1 MPMSESSSIIY
12 LLPIL
17 AALIGWITNYLAIKM
32 LFHPHQPK
40 KILGLTFQGVFP
52 KRQAQIA
59 EKLGDLVANELFSMQ
74 DVAQKIEDLSTQPE
88 VLEEVGRR
96 IEKTIRGKLISA
108 FPMLSMFLSDEMIEK
123 VTNLFKGEL
132 EDFLR
137 VSAQGLA
144 VKMKDSVDVQ
154 GLVREK
160 VQAFSSNKIEELLL
174 SFMEQEFR
182 FIEKIGAVLGFLI
195 GCIQVI
201 LVTAF

>member
-1 MPMSESSSIIY
+1 MSESSQLIY

-59 EKLGDLVANELFSMQ
+59 EKLGDLVANELFSMK
-74 DVAQKIEDLSTQPE
+74 DVAQKIEDLSTQPDA
-88 VLEEVGRR
+88 LEEVGKR
-96 IEKTIRGKLISA
+96 IEQTIRGKLISA

-144 VKMKDSVDVQ
+144 VKMEESVDIQ
-154 GLVREK
+154 ALVREK

-174 SFMEQEFR
+174 GFMEQEFR

-195 GCIQVI
+195 GCIQVF

>member
-1 MPMSESSSIIY
+1 MSESSSFIY

-59 EKLGDLVANELFSMQ
+59 EKLGDLVANELFSMK

-88 VLEEVGRR
+88 ALEEVGKR
-96 IEKTIRGKLISA
+96 IEQTIRGKLISA

-123 VTNLFKGEL
+123 VTSLFKGEL

-144 VKMKDSVDVQ
+144 VKMQESVDIQ
-154 GLVREK
+154 ALVREK

-174 SFMEQEFR
+174 GFMEEEFR

-195 GCIQVI
+195 GCIQVF

>member
-1 MPMSESSSIIY
+1 MPESSPLLY

-59 EKLGDLVANELFSMQ
+59 EKLGDLVANELFSMK

-88 VLEEVGRR
+88 ALDEVGKR

-144 VKMKDSVDVQ
+144 VKMEQSVDIQ
-154 GLVREK
+154 ALVREK
-160 VQAFSSNKIEELLL
+160 VQTFSSNKIEELLIG
-174 SFMEQEFR
+174 FMEQEFR

-195 GCIQVI
+195 GCVQVFLI
-201 LVTAF
+201 TAF

>member
-1 MPMSESSSIIY
+1 MSESSPFIY
-12 LLPIL
+12 LLPII

-40 KILGLTFQGVFP
+40 KILGITFQGVFP

-59 EKLGDLVANELFSMQ
+59 EKLGDLVANELFSMK

-88 VLEEVGRR
+88 ALEEVGKR
-96 IEKTIRGKLISA
+96 IEQTIRGKLISA

-123 VTNLFKGEL
+123 VTSLFKGEL

-144 VKMKDSVDVQ
+144 VKMEESVDIQ
-154 GLVREK
+154 ALVREK

-174 SFMEQEFR
+174 GFMEQEFR

-195 GCIQVI
+195 GCIQVF

>member
-1 MPMSESSSIIY
+1 MPMPASSSIIY

-59 EKLGDLVANELFSMQ
+59 EKLGDLVANELFSMK

-88 VLEEVGRR
+88 ALEEVGKR
-96 IEKTIRGKLISA
+96 IEQTIRGKLISA

-123 VTNLFKGEL
+123 VTSLFKGEL

-144 VKMKDSVDVQ
+144 VKMEESVDIQ
-154 GLVREK
+154 ALVREK

-174 SFMEQEFR
+174 GFMEQEFR

-195 GCIQVI
+195 GCIQVF
-201 LVTAF
+201 LVTVF

>member
-1 MPMSESSSIIY
+1 MSESSSIIY

-88 VLEEVGRR
+88 VLEEVGKR

-144 VKMKDSVDVQ
+144 VKMEDSVDVQ

-182 FIEKIGAVLGFLI
+182 FIEKTGAVLGFLI
-195 GCIQVI
+195 GCIQVF

>member
-1 MPMSESSSIIY
+1 MSEISPFIY
-12 LLPIL
+12 LLPII

-59 EKLGDLVANELFSMQ
+59 EKLGDLVANELFSMK

-88 VLEEVGRR
+88 ALEEVGKR
-96 IEKTIRGKLISA
+96 IEQTIRGKLISA

-123 VTNLFKGEL
+123 VTSLFKREL

-144 VKMKDSVDVQ
+144 VKMEESVDIQ
-154 GLVREK
+154 ALVREK

-174 SFMEQEFR
+174 GFMEQEFR
-182 FIEKIGAVLGFLI
+182 FIEKIGAFLGFLI
-195 GCIQVI
+195 GCIQVF

>member
-1 MPMSESSSIIY
+1 MSESSPFIY
-12 LLPIL
+12 LLPII

-40 KILGLTFQGVFP
+40 NILGLTFQGVFP

-59 EKLGDLVANELFSMQ
+59 EKLGDLVANELFSMK

-88 VLEEVGRR
+88 ALEEVGKR
-96 IEKTIRGKLISA
+96 IEQTIRGKLISA

-123 VTNLFKGEL
+123 VTSLFKGEL

-144 VKMKDSVDVQ
+144 VKMEESVDIQ
-154 GLVREK
+154 ALVREK
-160 VQAFSSNKIEELLL
+160 VQAFSSNKIEELLVG
-174 SFMEQEFR
+174 FMEQEFR

-195 GCIQVI
+195 GCIQVF

>member
-1 MPMSESSSIIY
+1 MPEIPPSLYI
-12 LLPIL
+12 LPIL
-17 AALIGWITNYLAIKM
+17 AALIGWITNFLAIKM
-32 LFHPHQPK
+32 LFYPHQPK
-40 KILGLTFQGVFP
+40 NILGLTFQGVFP

-59 EKLGDLVANELFSMQ
+59 ENLGDLVANELFSMK
-74 DVAQKIEDLSTQPE
+74 DVAKKIEDFSTQPE
-88 VLEEVGRR
+88 ALEEVGKR

-144 VKMKDSVDVQ
+144 VKMEESLDIQAV
-154 GLVREK
+154 VREK
-160 VQAFSSNKIEELLL
+160 VQAFSANKIEELLIG
-174 SFMEQEFR
+174 FMEQEFR

-195 GCIQVI
+195 GCVQVL
-201 LVTAF
+201 LVTVF

>member
-1 MPMSESSSIIY
+1 MSESSPFIY
-12 LLPIL
+12 LLPII

-59 EKLGDLVANELFSMQ
+59 EKLGDLVANELFSMK

-88 VLEEVGRR
+88 ALEEVGKR
-96 IEKTIRGKLISA
+96 IEQTIRGKLISA

-123 VTNLFKGEL
+123 VTSLFKGEL

-144 VKMKDSVDVQ
+144 VKMEESVDIQ
-154 GLVREK
+154 ALVREK

-174 SFMEQEFR
+174 GFMEQEFR

-195 GCIQVI
+195 GCIQMF
-201 LVTAF
+201 LVTVF

>member
-1 MPMSESSSIIY
+1 MSEGSSFIY

-17 AALIGWITNYLAIKM
+17 ASLIGWITNYLAIKM

-59 EKLGDLVANELFSMQ
+59 EKLGDLVANELFSMK

-88 VLEEVGRR
+88 ALEEVGKR

-144 VKMKDSVDVQ
+144 VKMEESVDIQ
-154 GLVREK
+154 ALVREK

-174 SFMEQEFR
+174 GFMEQEFR

-195 GCIQVI
+195 GCIQVF

>member
-1 MPMSESSSIIY
+1 MSESSPLIY
-12 LLPIL
+12 LLPII

-40 KILGLTFQGVFP
+40 KILGITFQGVFP

-59 EKLGDLVANELFSMQ
+59 EKLGDLVANELFSMK
-74 DVAQKIEDLSTQPE
+74 DVAQKIEGLSTQPE
-88 VLEEVGRR
+88 ALEEVGKR
-96 IEKTIRGKLISA
+96 IEQTIRGKLISA

-123 VTNLFKGEL
+123 VTSLFKGEL

-144 VKMKDSVDVQ
+144 VKMEESVDIQ
-154 GLVREK
+154 ALVREK

-174 SFMEQEFR
+174 GFMEQEFR
-182 FIEKIGAVLGFLI
+182 FIEKIGAFLGFLI
-195 GCIQVI
+195 GCIQVF

>member
-1 MPMSESSSIIY
+1 MSESSPFIY
-12 LLPIL
+12 LLPII

-59 EKLGDLVANELFSMQ
+59 EKLGDLVANELFSMK

-88 VLEEVGRR
+88 ALEEVGKR
-96 IEKTIRGKLISA
+96 IEQTIRGKLISA
-108 FPMLSMFLSDEMIEK
+108 CPMLSMFLSDEMIEK
-123 VTNLFKGEL
+123 VTSLFKGEL

-144 VKMKDSVDVQ
+144 VKMEESVDIQ
-154 GLVREK
+154 ALVREK

-174 SFMEQEFR
+174 GFMEQEFR

-195 GCIQVI
+195 GCIQVF

>member
-1 MPMSESSSIIY
+1 MPESSPLLY

-59 EKLGDLVANELFSMQ
+59 EKLGDLVANELFSMK

-88 VLEEVGRR
+88 ALDEVGKR

-144 VKMKDSVDVQ
+144 VKMEQSVDIQ

-160 VQAFSSNKIEELLL
+160 VQTFSSNKIEELLIG
-174 SFMEQEFR
+174 FMEQEFR

-195 GCIQVI
+195 GCVQVFLI
-201 LVTAF
+201 TAF

>member
-1 MPMSESSSIIY
+1 
-12 LLPIL
+12 
-17 AALIGWITNYLAIKM
+17 M

-59 EKLGDLVANELFSMQ
+59 EKLGDLVANELFSMK

-88 VLEEVGRR
+88 ALEEVGKR
-96 IEKTIRGKLISA
+96 IEQTIRGKLISA

-123 VTNLFKGEL
+123 VTSLFKGEL

-144 VKMKDSVDVQ
+144 VKMEESVDIQ
-154 GLVREK
+154 ALVREK

-174 SFMEQEFR
+174 GFMEQEFR

-195 GCIQVI
+195 GCIQMF
-201 LVTAF
+201 LVTVF

>member
-1 MPMSESSSIIY
+1 MPESSPLLY

-59 EKLGDLVANELFSMQ
+59 EKLGDLVTNELFSMK
-74 DVAQKIEDLSTQPE
+74 DVAQKIQDLSTQPE
-88 VLEEVGRR
+88 ALEEVGKR
-96 IEKTIRGKLISA
+96 IELTIRGKLISA

-144 VKMKDSVDVQ
+144 VKMEESVDIQ
-154 GLVREK
+154 ALVREK

-174 SFMEQEFR
+174 GFMEQEFR

-195 GCIQVI
+195 GCVQVFLI
-201 LVTAF
+201 TAF

>member
-1 MPMSESSSIIY
+1 MLESSPLLY

-17 AALIGWITNYLAIKM
+17 ASLIGWTTNYLAIKM
-32 LFHPHQPK
+32 LFYPHQPK

-59 EKLGDLVANELFSMQ
+59 EKLGDLVANELFSIK

-88 VLEEVGRR
+88 ALEEVGKR

-144 VKMKDSVDVQ
+144 VKMEESVDIQ
-154 GLVREK
+154 ALVREK

-174 SFMEQEFR
+174 GFMEQEFR

-195 GCIQVI
+195 GCVQVV
-201 LVTAF
+201 LVSAL

>member
-1 MPMSESSSIIY
+1 MSESSSLIF

-40 KILGLTFQGVFP
+40 KLLGMTFQGVFP

-59 EKLGDLVANELFSMQ
+59 EKLGDLVANELFSMK

-88 VLEEVGRR
+88 AMEEVGQR

-123 VTNLFKGEL
+123 VTNLFKREL

-144 VKMKDSVDVQ
+144 VKMEESVDIQ
-154 GLVREK
+154 ALVREK

-174 SFMEQEFR
+174 GFMKQEFR
-182 FIEKIGAVLGFLI
+182 FIEKIGAVLGFFI
-195 GCIQVI
+195 GCIQVL
-201 LVTAF
+201 LVTVL

>member
-1 MPMSESSSIIY
+1 MSESSPFVY
-12 LLPIL
+12 LLPII

-59 EKLGDLVANELFSMQ
+59 EKLGDLVANELFSMK

-88 VLEEVGRR
+88 ALEEVGKR
-96 IEKTIRGKLISA
+96 IEQTIRGKLISA

-123 VTNLFKGEL
+123 VTSLFKGEL

-144 VKMKDSVDVQ
+144 VKMEESVDIQ
-154 GLVREK
+154 ALVREK

-174 SFMEQEFR
+174 GFMEQEFR

-195 GCIQVI
+195 GCIQVFLI
-201 LVTAF
+201 TAF